1 MLSFY
6 AYGLL
11 HCVRIGTNFSTRIRL
26 AEVVFSTTQVFHT
39 SRHTY
44 LYKPATGI
52 CIAAGITFHQ
62 YNMRTQPLRLIF
74 SHTRF
79 DAVFPCFIRRRGNDR
94 SFIGTDHRNGFSPQ
108 GWVYLLLNGGKEGI
122 HVDMHNGSL

>member
-39 SRHTY
+39 SRHTH
-44 LYKPATGI
+44 LY
-52 CIAAGITFHQ
+52 
-62 YNMRTQPLRLIF
+62 
-74 SHTRF
+74 
-79 DAVFPCFIRRRGNDR
+79 
-94 SFIGTDHRNGFSPQ
+94 HRILF
-108 GWVYLLLNGGKEGI
+108 L
-122 HVDMHNGSL
+122 